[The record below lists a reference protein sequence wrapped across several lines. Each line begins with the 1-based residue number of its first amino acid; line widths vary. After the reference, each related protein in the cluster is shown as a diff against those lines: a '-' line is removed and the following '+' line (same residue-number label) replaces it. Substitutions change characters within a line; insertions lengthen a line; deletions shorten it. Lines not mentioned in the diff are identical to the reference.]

1 MPILVRGELMD
12 MTRGRSIS
20 RATGESH
27 VQAMEILRSLVRIAE
42 SAQPEQK
49 QTSLLC

>member
-27 VQAMEILRSLVRIAE
+27 VQAMEILKVFGPHCRIS
-42 SAQPEQK
+42 SA
-49 QTSLLC
+49 